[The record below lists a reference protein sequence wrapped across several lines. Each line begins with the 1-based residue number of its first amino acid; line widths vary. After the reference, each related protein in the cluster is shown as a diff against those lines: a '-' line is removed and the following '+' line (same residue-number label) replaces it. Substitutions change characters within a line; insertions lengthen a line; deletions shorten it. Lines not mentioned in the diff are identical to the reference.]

1 MKRALIFLLISAIL
15 FTCSLV
21 TAFATPAPI
30 EESALLYMATNRP
43 IDEGYELLA
52 ASVIES
58 DGEFT
63 CVETVYK
70 NTSIDVS
77 LLSHEPPLARICI
90 RHTWY
95 RNKVRICCVEL
106 FPTFNYTGTTAS
118 VDRDDL
124 ERNFEQYEAG
134 YPGRYCVQLA
144 GFSSCSLFLC
154 SPRPSRSVSSFLAA
168 SVNPSFGTAA
178 GWRYKSD
185 PATGARRS
193 R

>member
-134 YPGRYCVQLA
+134 Y
-144 GFSSCSLFLC
+144 SCDLHF
-154 SPRPSRSVSSFLAA
+154 
-168 SVNPSFGTAA
+168 AA
-178 GWRYKSD
+178 GGSIQNSVD
-185 PATGARRS
+185 AGS
-193 R
+193 VQ

>member
-1 MKRALIFLLISAIL
+1 MKRARIFFLISAIL

-21 TAFATPAPI
+21 TAFATPASV
-30 EESALLYMATNRP
+30 EKSALLCMSAKQP
-43 IDEGYELLA
+43 INEGYELLA

-77 LLSHEPPLARICI
+77 LLSHEPSLARICI

-95 RNKVRICCVEL
+95 RNNVRICCVEL
-106 FPTFNYTGTTAS
+106 FPTFNFTGTTAS
-118 VDRDDL
+118 VVRDDL

-134 YPGRYCVQLA
+134 YSYALGSLVSHDTTSSAKKASFEQTYYVYDSVGTVRDGVVRAYCTVT
-144 GFSSCSLFLC
+144 GECSG
-154 SPRPSRSVSSFLAA
+154 
-168 SVNPSFGTAA
+168 N
-178 GWRYKSD
+178 
-185 PATGARRS
+185 TGS
-193 R
+193 QIF

>member
-118 VDRDDL
+118 VVRGDL

-134 YPGRYCVQLA
+134 YSYALGSLVSHDTTSSAKKASFEQTYYVYDSVGTVRAGVVRAYCTVT
-144 GFSSCSLFLC
+144 GECSG
-154 SPRPSRSVSSFLAA
+154 
-168 SVNPSFGTAA
+168 N
-178 GWRYKSD
+178 
-185 PATGARRS
+185 TGEQIF
-193 R
+193 